1 MYVCG
6 MANKTR
12 SSHNAKRP
20 VAKAAPADIRQLSK
34 NVEASAK
41 HIDRLG
47 EKLRSFKD
55 SLERQ
60 QKKITG

>member
-1 MYVCG
+1 
-6 MANKTR
+6 MADKIR
-12 SSHNAKRP
+12 SSRKAKRP
-20 VAKAAPADIRQLSK
+20 GAKPVPPDIRQLSK

-60 QKKITG
+60 QKKEGR